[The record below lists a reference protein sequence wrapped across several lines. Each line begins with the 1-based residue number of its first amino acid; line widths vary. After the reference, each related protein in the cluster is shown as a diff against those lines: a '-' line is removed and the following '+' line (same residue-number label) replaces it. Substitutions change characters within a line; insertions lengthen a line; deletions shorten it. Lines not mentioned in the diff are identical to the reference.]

1 MSELAL
7 ETLLEATMFGS
18 GKSLSVKDLSEALGY
33 EEEEIA
39 EALTSLQSTLKR
51 RRGGAL
57 RIVEI
62 GGKWAMEVR
71 SDVADHLPKETK
83 TEMPKKLLKAAALI
97 AYHQPMPQSRLVDLL
112 GQKAYDY
119 VRELSQYGMIMRRR
133 DGNTRRLTTTRRF
146 SEAFGCPH
154 TDLRKSENGLEN
166 KSLMQ
171 GYSMIWTQKHSRML
185 ARMDWFKPHC
195 LLKRNDYFLNSS
207 RISATLVCVFGP
219 SSVMIR

>member
-18 GKSLSVKDLSEALGY
+18 GKSLSVKELSDALGY

-154 TDLRKSENGLEN
+154 TDLRKVRKWFREQVSEAGLFDDMGSE
-166 KSLMQ
+166 
-171 GYSMIWTQKHSRML
+171 
-185 ARMDWFKPHC
+185 A
-195 LLKRNDYFLNSS
+195 LKDVGEDGLVQ
-207 RISATLVCVFGP
+207 ATLP
-219 SSVMIR
+219 LEEE

>member
-18 GKSLSVKDLSEALGY
+18 GKSLSVKELSEALGY

-154 TDLRKSENGLEN
+154 TDLRKVRKWFREQVSEAGLFDD
-166 KSLMQ
+166 
-171 GYSMIWTQKHSRML
+171 
-185 ARMDWFKPHC
+185 MDTEA
-195 LLKRNDYFLNSS
+195 LKDVGEDGLVQ
-207 RISATLVCVFGP
+207 ATLP
-219 SSVMIR
+219 LEEE

>member
-18 GKSLSVKDLSEALGY
+18 GKSLSVKELSEALGY

-119 VRELSQYGMIMRRR
+119 VRELSQYGMIRRRR

-154 TDLRKSENGLEN
+154 TDLRKVRKWFREQVSDAGLFDDMDSEALKDVGDDGLV
-166 KSLMQ
+166 Q
-171 GYSMIWTQKHSRML
+171 
-185 ARMDWFKPHC
+185 
-195 LLKRNDYFLNSS
+195 
-207 RISATLVCVFGP
+207 ATLP
-219 SSVMIR
+219 LEEE

>member
-1 MSELAL
+1 MVGRVGDTVSELAL
-7 ETLLEATMFGS
+7 ETLLEATLFGS
-18 GKSLSVKDLSEALGY
+18 GKSLSVKDISESLGY
-33 EEEEIA
+33 EEDEIS
-39 EALTSLQSTLKR
+39 EALTSLQGTIKR

-71 SDVADHLPKETK
+71 SNVAEHLPKETK

-97 AYHQPMPQSRLVDLL
+97 AYHQPMPQSRLVELL

-119 VRELSQYGMIMRRR
+119 VRELSQHGMIMRRR

-154 TDLRKSENGLEN
+154 TDLRKVRKWFREQVTEAGMFDGMESEVLKEVGEDGLVQ
-166 KSLMQ
+166 S
-171 GYSMIWTQKHSRML
+171 
-185 ARMDWFKPHC
+185 
-195 LLKRNDYFLNSS
+195 
-207 RISATLVCVFGP
+207 TLPFEDE
-219 SSVMIR
+219 

>member
-1 MSELAL
+1 MVGRVGDTVSELAL
-7 ETLLEATMFGS
+7 ETLLEATLFGS
-18 GKSLSVKDLSEALGY
+18 GKSLSVKDLSESLGY
-33 EEEEIA
+33 EEDEIS
-39 EALTSLQSTLKR
+39 EALTSLQGTIKR

-71 SDVADHLPKETK
+71 SNVAEHLPKETK

-97 AYHQPMPQSRLVDLL
+97 AYHEPMPQSRLVELL

-119 VRELSQYGMIMRRR
+119 VRELSQHGMIMRRR

-154 TDLRKSENGLEN
+154 TDLRKVRKWFREQVTEAGMFDGMESEVLKEVGEDGLVQ
-166 KSLMQ
+166 S
-171 GYSMIWTQKHSRML
+171 
-185 ARMDWFKPHC
+185 
-195 LLKRNDYFLNSS
+195 
-207 RISATLVCVFGP
+207 TLPFEDE
-219 SSVMIR
+219 

>member
-7 ETLLEATMFGS
+7 ETLLEATLFGS
-18 GKSLSVKDLSEALGY
+18 GKSLAVKELSEALGY
-33 EEEEIA
+33 EVDEIS
-39 EALTSLQSTLKR
+39 EALVSLQGTLKR

-97 AYHQPMPQSRLVDLL
+97 AYHQPMPQSRLVELL

-119 VRELSQYGMIMRRR
+119 VRELSQHGMVLRRR

-154 TDLRKSENGLEN
+154 TDLRKVRKWFREQVTEAGLFDGMESEVLKDVGEDGLI
-166 KSLMQ
+166 Q
-171 GYSMIWTQKHSRML
+171 
-185 ARMDWFKPHC
+185 
-195 LLKRNDYFLNSS
+195 
-207 RISATLVCVFGP
+207 ATLP
-219 SSVMIR
+219 IEEE